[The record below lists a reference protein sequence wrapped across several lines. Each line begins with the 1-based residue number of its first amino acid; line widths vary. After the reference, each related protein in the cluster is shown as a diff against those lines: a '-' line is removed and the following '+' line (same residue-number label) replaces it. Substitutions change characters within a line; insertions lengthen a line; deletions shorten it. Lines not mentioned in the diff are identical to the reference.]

1 MLECMYAG
9 RRRSPERR
17 DDYRRDD
24 GMFVCMYV
32 QYASVTFVCVP
43 VCMFVCMHAVVAV
56 PSAEEV
62 YDAVL
67 LVMCRA
73 ATRMSSFVNVANI
86 GS

>member
-1 MLECMYAG
+1 MQAAVAVPSAEMTTAVMMVCLC
-9 RRRSPERR
+9 
-17 DDYRRDD
+17 
-24 GMFVCMYV
+24 VCMY
-32 QYASVTFVCVP
+32 VTFVCVP
-43 VCMFVCMHAVVAV
+43 VCMFVCMYAVVAV